1 MNNKL
6 HIGYHESVSDG
17 FEAMG
22 KEALAVGADTF
33 AFFTR
38 NPRGGKSKELNLE
51 DVERLNALMKDN
63 NFAPLVAHAPYT
75 MNPCSADEGLRKY
88 AYEMMVDDLLKLQNI
103 NGCFYNFHPGSHVG
117 QGSEKGIDLTSTF
130 LCESIKTINEELS
143 KKGEIIST
151 KILIET
157 MSGKGSEIGRNFEE
171 VKSLVLMTEEKIGQD
186 LSGILGVCLDTCHI
200 WDGGYDIVNSL
211 DDVVEHFDSVI
222 SLKRLHAIHL
232 NDSMNELDTHKDRHE
247 KIGEGKIGFDAL
259 CSVINHPKLHE
270 KPFILETPNDQNG
283 YKKEIEMLRNSFKY

>member
-75 MNPCSADEGLRKY
+75 
-88 AYEMMVDDLLKLQNI
+88 
-103 NGCFYNFHPGSHVG
+103 
-117 QGSEKGIDLTSTF
+117 
-130 LCESIKTINEELS
+130 
-143 KKGEIIST
+143 
-151 KILIET
+151 
-157 MSGKGSEIGRNFEE
+157 
-171 VKSLVLMTEEKIGQD
+171 
-186 LSGILGVCLDTCHI
+186 
-200 WDGGYDIVNSL
+200 
-211 DDVVEHFDSVI
+211 
-222 SLKRLHAIHL
+222 
-232 NDSMNELDTHKDRHE
+232 
-247 KIGEGKIGFDAL
+247 
-259 CSVINHPKLHE
+259 
-270 KPFILETPNDQNG
+270 
-283 YKKEIEMLRNSFKY
+283 